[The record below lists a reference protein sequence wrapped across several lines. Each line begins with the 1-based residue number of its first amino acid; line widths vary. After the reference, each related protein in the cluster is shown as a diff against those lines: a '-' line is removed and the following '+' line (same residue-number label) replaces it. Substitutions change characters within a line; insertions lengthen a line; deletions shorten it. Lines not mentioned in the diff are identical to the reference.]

1 MLSLHKLQMQFSEA
15 MFGLGGKGSELAI
28 RTNGLSAA
36 RRLQVYRNNV
46 FTSLTGALRACYPV
60 INRLLGEPFFDWAA
74 KHYIR
79 DYPSSSGNLHE
90 FGREYA
96 GFIRAFP
103 PAAELVYL
111 SDVARLEW
119 EYQEVFHAPEP
130 NAFNLDELSSVPPD
144 RYDELRFK
152 LHPAS
157 RLLVSDYPIL
167 HIWQVNQPGCDGM
180 VDLSEGGVK
189 LLVIRRGLAIQIEA
203 LSPAEYALLENL
215 AQGHVMSYAA
225 AHALKSQP
233 ELNLPACLR
242 RHVARQTIVGFQL

>member
-1 MLSLHKLQMQFSEA
+1 MLALHKLQTQFAEA
-15 MFGLGGKGSELAI
+15 MLDPGGKGSELAI
-28 RTNGLSAA
+28 RANGLSAA

-46 FTSLTGALRACYPV
+46 FASLTGALRACYPV
-60 INRLLGEPFFDWAA
+60 IDRLLGERFFDSAA

-79 DYPSSSGNLHE
+79 DYPSTSGNLHD

-119 EYQEVFHAPEP
+119 AYQEVFHAPEP
-130 NAFNLDELSSVPPD
+130 KAFGLDGLSSVPPD
-144 RYDELRFK
+144 RYGELRFK

-157 RLLVSDYPIL
+157 RLLVSEYPIL

-180 VDLSEGGVK
+180 VDLSEGGVN
-189 LLVIRRGLAIQIEA
+189 LLVIRRGIAIQIEA
-203 LSPAEYALLENL
+203 LSPAEYALLANL

-225 AHALKSQP
+225 AHALKAEP
-233 ELNLPACLR
+233 ELDLPACLG
-242 RHVARQTIVGFQL
+242 RHVARRTIAGFEL